1 MSKFGQLI
9 DEKIPLLLVFYD
21 LNSIEDNFMDLS
33 PILKDVAAAL
43 GDKGKV
49 IKIDINKNNEISQAL
64 RIRVLPTLIIYKDG
78 KMVWGQSG
86 QQDANTLIGLMNENL
101 N

>member
-33 PILKDVAAAL
+33 PILKDVAAAI

-64 RIRVLPTLIIYKDG
+64 RIRVLPTLIIYKNG
-78 KMVWGQSG
+78 EMVWRQSG

>member
-21 LNSIEDNFMDLS
+21 LDNNDDNSMDLG

-49 IKIDINKNNEISQAL
+49 IKIDINKNNEITQAL
-64 RIRVLPTLIIYKDG
+64 RIRVLPTLIIYKNG
-78 KMVWGQSG
+78 EMVWRQSG

>member
-64 RIRVLPTLIIYKDG
+64 RIRVLPTLIIHKNG
-78 KMVWGQSG
+78 EMVWRQSG

>member
-1 MSKFGQLI
+1 VSKFGQLI

-64 RIRVLPTLIIYKDG
+64 RIRVLPTLIIYKNG
-78 KMVWGQSG
+78 EMVWRQSG

>member
-1 MSKFGQLI
+1 VSKFGQLI

-21 LNSIEDNFMDLS
+21 LDNIDDNSMDLS

-64 RIRVLPTLIIYKDG
+64 RIRVLPTLIIYKNG
-78 KMVWGQSG
+78 EMVWRQSG

>member
-49 IKIDINKNNEISQAL
+49 IKIDINKHNEISQAL
-64 RIRVLPTLIIYKDG
+64 RIRVLPTLIIYKNG
-78 KMVWGQSG
+78 EMVWRQSG

>member
-21 LNSIEDNFMDLS
+21 LDNNDDNSMDLS

-64 RIRVLPTLIIYKDG
+64 RIRVLPTLIINKNG
-78 KMVWGQSG
+78 EMVWRQSG

>member
-64 RIRVLPTLIIYKDG
+64 RIRVLPTLIIYKNG
-78 KMVWGQSG
+78 EMVWRQSG
-86 QQDANTLIGLMNENL
+86 QQDANTRIGLMNENL

>member
-64 RIRVLPTLIIYKDG
+64 RIRVLPTLIIYKNG
-78 KMVWGQSG
+78 EMVWRQSG
-86 QQDANTLIGLMNENL
+86 QQDANTLIGLMNENS

>member
-49 IKIDINKNNEISQAL
+49 IKIDINKNNEIFKAL
-64 RIRVLPTLIIYKDG
+64 RIRVLPTLIIYKNG
-78 KMVWGQSG
+78 EMVWRQSG

>member
-9 DEKIPLLLVFYD
+9 DEKIPLLFGFYD

-33 PILKDVAAAL
+33 PILKDVAAAR

-64 RIRVLPTLIIYKDG
+64 RIRVLPTLIIYKNG
-78 KMVWGQSG
+78 EMVWRQSG